1 MAFKGKKNMIMRR
14 ERGRL
19 LVLVLEPGDLEK
31 KGEMSAFKGE
41 ETEVKWETCFVQS
54 VLDFAAAET
63 FLNFTR
69 LCLTLLDFTRF
80 DWTLLDLT

>member
-54 VLDFAAAET
+54 VLDFNSAET
-63 FLNFTR
+63 LLDFTR
-69 LCLTLLDFTRF
+69 LYLTLLDFT
-80 DWTLLDLT
+80 